1 MKKNSLIT
9 KLYLCMMVRENKLGA
24 IWKPS
29 QVPKG
34 TLALQTNKTKEHTW
48 TSNRKPLCLEKC
60 HRLLKGIV
68 SIVHGK
74 EKHQFCAGKMFH
86 ICYNLCWANGIMTDG
101 CVPMELICP
110 PFMWNI
116 T

>member
-1 MKKNSLIT
+1 VIGDLPKKNSLIT
-9 KLYLCMMVRENKLGA
+9 KLYQCMMVREKFGA

-34 TLALQTNKTKEHTW
+34 TLALQTNKTKKNTW

-60 HRLLKGIV
+60 HGTLKGIF

-74 EKHQFCAGKMFH
+74 EKH
-86 ICYNLCWANGIMTDG
+86 
-101 CVPMELICP
+101 
-110 PFMWNI
+110 
-116 T
+116 

>member
-1 MKKNSLIT
+1 VHDGAGKKI
-9 KLYLCMMVRENKLGA
+9 GA

-34 TLALQTNKTKEHTW
+34 TLALQRNKTKENTW

-60 HRLLKGIV
+60 HRTLKGIF

-74 EKHQFCAGKMFH
+74 EKNP
-86 ICYNLCWANGIMTDG
+86 IPCWMK
-101 CVPMELICP
+101 VSHLL
-110 PFMWNI
+110 
-116 T
+116 